1 MRLLISDANILID
14 MEAGALMET
23 LFLLPMQFGI
33 PDLLYYEE
41 IEPGSPGLEDLGLQI
56 MEVSGD
62 FVAYAQQ
69 LPGQHNHLLPAKNG
83 PKPSH
88 NDYLALA
95 LAKQETCT
103 LLTGDANLRIAA
115 NKEQVNVMG
124 ISFSLNQLR
133 WRFSGSHSLIQVRQR
148 LYFLCREE
156 ELQRRRNL
164 EAILTRANFLQ
175 DAVLLDLLD
184 GGMNPFHEPCTV
196 GVGGALIEG

>member
-14 MEAGALMET
+14 MEAGELMAT

-41 IEPGSPGLEDLGLQI
+41 IEPGSPGLEAMGLQI

-69 LPGQHNHLLPAKNG
+69 LPGLHNHLLPAKDG

-95 LAKQETCT
+95 LAKQEACT
-103 LLTGDANLRIAA
+103 LLTGDANLRVVAS
-115 NKEQVNVMG
+115 KEQVTCMG
-124 ISFSLNQLR
+124 TIGLLCAMIEHQLLTVDEAFRALYRMKSGKRRLPWSDAEKALNALR
-133 WRFSGSHSLIQVRQR
+133 
-148 LYFLCREE
+148 
-156 ELQRRRNL
+156 
-164 EAILTRANFLQ
+164 
-175 DAVLLDLLD
+175 
-184 GGMNPFHEPCTV
+184 
-196 GVGGALIEG
+196 

>member
-23 LFLLPMQFGI
+23 LFQLPMQFGI
-33 PDLLYYEE
+33 
-41 IEPGSPGLEDLGLQI
+41 PGLEDLGLQV

-69 LPGQHNHLLPAKNG
+69 LPGQHNHLLPANNG

-103 LLTGDANLRIAA
+103 LLTGDTNLRIVA

-124 ISFSLNQLR
+124 TIGLLCAMIENQLLTVDDAFKALDR
-133 WRFSGSHSLIQVRQR
+133 MKSGKRR
-148 LYFLCREE
+148 LPWP
-156 ELQRRRNL
+156 
-164 EAILTRANFLQ
+164 EAEK
-175 DAVLLDLLD
+175 VL
-184 GGMNPFHEPCTV
+184 N
-196 GVGGALIEG
+196 ALR